1 LKERG
6 DAVRKGIV
14 KDITIGKTTYV
25 FHDDHCWDKTSKEV
39 NAILEQFSSTAFL
52 GLKSSLLSEKD
63 RLIDDKQNIDK

>member
-1 LKERG
+1 MN
-6 DAVRKGIV
+6 KGFS
-14 KDITIGKTTYV
+14 TYYIYRRMQNNG
-25 FHDDHCWDKTSKEV
+25 DKTSKEV